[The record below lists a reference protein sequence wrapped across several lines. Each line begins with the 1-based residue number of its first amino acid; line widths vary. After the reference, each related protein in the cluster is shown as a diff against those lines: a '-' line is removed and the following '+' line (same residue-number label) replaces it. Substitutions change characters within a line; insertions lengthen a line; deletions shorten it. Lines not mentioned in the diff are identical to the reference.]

1 MYRQHPNHIMVA
13 YAFSYDV
20 NMIIKDF
27 SVAQQRKLCDGQWVS
42 FSGYRVK
49 WIPKKWVEI
58 RRGASYFKIYDV
70 FTFFGCSFVSKDGET
85 PGACEQYLGWDDPDL
100 VAIRN
105 GKGLRNEFQWS
116 ELETIIR
123 PYMYKELRMMVRL
136 CSQLRSLL
144 ATIDVQ
150 PKGWHGP
157 GAIATA
163 LLKKE
168 KVIITP
174 DVDYVRNAAQY
185 AYAGGRFESFRT
197 GIYNGPV
204 FQYDIRSAYPYA
216 LTMCPNLDS
225 AYSVAFGLDNP
236 PDFSLVKTTYHN
248 PDMPRNGINPFF
260 VRHRNSIFYPNGLWK
275 GWVWGIE
282 YKAAKKYWP
291 DHITSEQVILFDTS
305 NGMAFDWVE
314 DLYEKRA
321 KWKRE
326 HNPAQLAAKLGMNS
340 VYGKLAQRVG
350 WDQVMKKAPRY
361 HQLRW
366 AGFITATCR
375 AKMYDAMMQNS
386 RNIIAIETDGIFSQV
401 PLDLDIGEGL
411 GQFEQSLY
419 DGILYIQSGV
429 YFTTENGDWS
439 KGKTRG
445 FSANKANIDVAL
457 DTVAEL
463 APLKI
468 SEKRFMSIP
477 DRIGQSNWRAWESNN
492 RTIHW
497 GGSGKR
503 FHDPERCDAC
513 TTNTQWHD
521 TIWTLPGT
529 YESAPHDLPWI
540 G

>member
-13 YAFSYDV
+13 FAFSYDV

-27 SVAQQRKLCDGQWVS
+27 SVAQQRKLCDGHWVS
-42 FSGYRVK
+42 FSGYRLK
-49 WIPKKWVEI
+49 WIPKKWLEV
-58 RRGASYFKIYDV
+58 RRGSSYFKIYDV
-70 FTFFGCSFVSKDGET
+70 FTFFGCSFLK
-85 PGACEQYLGWDDPDL
+85 ACSQYLGDEPEL
-100 VAIRN
+100 REVTE
-105 GKGLRNEFQWS
+105 GKALRNDFRWD
-116 ELETIIR
+116 ELESLIR
-123 PYMYKELRMMVRL
+123 PYMYKELRLMVKL
-136 CSQLRSLL
+136 CSQLRTLL

-174 DVDYVRNAAQY
+174 DADYVREAAQY

-197 GIYNGPV
+197 GIYNEPV
-204 FQYDIRSAYPYA
+204 YQYDIRSAYPYA
-216 LTMCPNLDS
+216 LTQCPNLDE

-236 PDFSLVKTTYHN
+236 PDFSLVKTTYTN
-248 PDMPRNGINPFF
+248 PDMPRHGINPFF

-282 YKAAKKYWP
+282 YKAAKKHWP
-291 DHITSEQVILFDTS
+291 NHIHSEEVILFDTS
-305 NGMAFDWVE
+305 NGMAFEWIE
-314 DLYEKRA
+314 DMYEKRA

-326 HNPAQLAAKLGMNS
+326 GNPAQLAAKLGMNS

-350 WDQVMKKAPRY
+350 WDQVMRKAPRY

-375 AKMYDAMMQNS
+375 AKMYDAMMQNPE
-386 RNIIAIETDGIFSQV
+386 NVIAIETDGIFSQS

-411 GQFEQSLY
+411 GQFELAEYS
-419 DGILYIQSGV
+419 GILYIQSGV
-429 YFTTENGDWS
+429 YFTTSDGNWS

-445 FSANKANIDVAL
+445 FSANKANIGIAL
-457 DTVAEL
+457 DTVHNLE
-463 APLKI
+463 PLKI
-468 SEKRFMSIP
+468 SETRFMSIP
-477 DRIGQSNWRAWESNN
+477 DRIGADNWRSWQSNN
-492 RTIHW
+492 RVIHW

-503 FHDPERCDAC
+503 FHDPERCFGCDAGE
-513 TTNTQWHD
+513 QWHN

-529 YESAPHDLPWI
+529 YTSAAHELPWI